1 MGNCQIII
9 LLSGKNEEDHLN
21 SQLNVTSLYLSADW
35 MIWMNLMI
43 KFSFLI
49 RYIAALDIPQICAK
63 VNKSHQKII
72 FFSQTIKYFDDD
84 KKWRIHFWPHVTPP
98 TDEWWESFHPTEY
111 LRIFSKSSG
120 MLALG
125 CWSHKSVPQA
135 RPGRSTKQSRDDTRS
150 TEPQTEPG
158 ETGEMGWDASSGWM
172 LIHGED
178 VRDPET
184 SFLLRAI
191 LNSSSRSS
199 RGYLC
204 LGRVRP
210 GPGSGPPEC
219 SVADREAEERHREQ
233 PRECIFSK
241 LRLWPLIGA
250 RAKITWDCAPIG
262 RDEPGQHTTT
272 SPHSGHVT
280 WPPPCWIGS
289 LPSCADEWNSVVRF
303 FEKSGENWKK

>member
-1 MGNCQIII
+1 MRIISSYSVFEN
-9 LLSGKNEEDHLN
+9 LFKKLRNVGSAE
-21 SQLNVTSLYLSADW
+21 VTSQS
-35 MIWMNLMI
+35 
-43 KFSFLI
+43 
-49 RYIAALDIPQICAK
+49 P
-63 VNKSHQKII
+63 
-72 FFSQTIKYFDDD
+72 
-84 KKWRIHFWPHVTPP
+84 
-98 TDEWWESFHPTEY
+98 
-111 LRIFSKSSG
+111 
-120 MLALG
+120 
-125 CWSHKSVPQA
+125 
-135 RPGRSTKQSRDDTRS
+135 RPGLGGVRSRVETTQGAPSLRRS
-150 TEPQTEPG
+150 QEKLARWD
-158 ETGEMGWDASSGWM
+158 EMRHQDSVM
-172 LIHGED
+172 LTPGED

-289 LPSCADEWNSVVRF
+289 LPSCADE
-303 FEKSGENWKK
+303 